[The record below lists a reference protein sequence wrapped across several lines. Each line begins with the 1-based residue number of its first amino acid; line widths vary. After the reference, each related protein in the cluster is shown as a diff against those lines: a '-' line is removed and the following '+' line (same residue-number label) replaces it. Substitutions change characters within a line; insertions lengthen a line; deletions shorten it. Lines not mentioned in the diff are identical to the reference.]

1 MYLLLRGLCIC
12 LYLSQFN
19 YNRVFSDCNF
29 RSNFSLHWAWSFV
42 GFNRE
47 RNWIFVEASYFR
59 EVCWKWRT
67 NGEKYQISPS
77 NGAKLHY
84 TQPFKDSEL
93 IMAIKRRFF
102 SIADIFITA
111 GADLKHIGEN
121 GNSVLHVIC
130 KGRSAFQCVSLI
142 N

>member
-1 MYLLLRGLCIC
+1 MDSIENEIGSLLRLAISEKCVENEELMERNIKYLL
-12 LYLSQFN
+12 
-19 YNRVFSDCNF
+19 
-29 RSNFSLHWAWSFV
+29 
-42 GFNRE
+42 
-47 RNWIFVEASYFR
+47 
-59 EVCWKWRT
+59 
-67 NGEKYQISPS
+67 S

-93 IMAIKRRFF
+93 IIAIKRRFF